1 MTGGVKTSSVNAAS
15 RWFKPS
21 ADYDDPQ
28 AYTRFVNVPAT
39 RGSTTNANN
48 NKATPDS
55 SKTAITPTESEIK
68 RGRFHRFL
76 ESVAVGI
83 YVFGFAFAPI
93 FAFPYMIWCVY
104 DWKTPKRGSRAWKTF
119 RELSLWRY
127 MASYFPMKIIKT
139 ASLPPDR
146 NYIVGAHPHGILS
159 FSTFLTFCTEACGFN
174 VLFPG
179 LERRFAVTLSVQY
192 WFPIRRELLLFT
204 ISAIEHVLQMSDKG
218 TVVALVPGGAAE
230 ALDSSPDCYRLTLK
244 NRKGF
249 IKVALQNGAA
259 LVPSYSF
266 GETSAF
272 KQIPNPEGS
281 RLREFQNVFK
291 RFTGVTTPFFYGC
304 GFLSNRF
311 GFLPFRTP
319 INLVVGRPIEVQK
332 KAEPTFAEINDLHDK
347 YCRELNLLFEEHKQ
361 KYGVPP
367 EAKLE
372 FV

>member
-1 MTGGVKTSSVNAAS
+1 MAGGVKTSSANAAS

-21 ADYDDPQ
+21 SDYDDPQ
-28 AYTRFVNVPAT
+28 AYTRFANVPPT
-39 RGSTTNANN
+39 RGPTANN
-48 NKATPDS
+48 NKATADS
-55 SKTAITPTESEIK
+55 SKTAITPTESEMK
-68 RGRFHRFL
+68 RGRWHRFL

-83 YVFGFAFAPI
+83 YVFGFAFAPFVLTAAALTVLFFPPLWI

-104 DWKTPKRGSRAWKTF
+104 DWKTPKRGSRSWKPF

-179 LERRFAVTLSVQY
+179 LERRFAVTLAVQY

-204 ISAIEHVLQMSDKG
+204 NTISSEVSAIEHVLQMSDKG

-272 KQIPNPEGS
+272 KQISNPEGS

-319 INLVVGRPIEVQK
+319 INLVIGRPIEVQK
-332 KAEPTFAEINDLHDK
+332 KDGTNDH
-347 YCRELNLLFEEHKQ
+347 
-361 KYGVPP
+361 
-367 EAKLE
+367 
-372 FV
+372 

>member
-83 YVFGFAFAPI
+83 YVFGFAFAPFVLTAAALTVLFFPPLWI

-119 RELSLWRY
+119 L
-127 MASYFPMKIIKT
+127 
-139 ASLPPDR
+139 
-146 NYIVGAHPHGILS
+146 GAHPHGILS

-204 ISAIEHVLQMSDKG
+204 NTISSEVSAIEHVLQMSDKG